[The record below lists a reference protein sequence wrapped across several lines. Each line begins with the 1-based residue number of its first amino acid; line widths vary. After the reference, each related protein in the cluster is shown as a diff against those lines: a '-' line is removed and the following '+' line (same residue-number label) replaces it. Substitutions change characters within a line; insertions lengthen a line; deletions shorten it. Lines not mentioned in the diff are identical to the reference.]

1 MATDE
6 LQKELADLNE
16 WDENA
21 VAEWLTKEGFAEHTE
36 NFKSNNIEGKVLP
49 LLKKKDLK
57 LLGMSKVGQRIKLL
71 QRLSELQ
78 QAHMIAHRT
87 KLLMR
92 WSEYRL
98 CPHPCKDI
106 KYKLTPSAIEVD
118 IDRSIC
124 GQTKHSID
132 VSQITDVQLH
142 VPSCAAGCFYNSVFV
157 ETRSDAPL
165 RMAVRSSQARQVFET
180 IKNAWEGHQA
190 AVANRRIGAF

>member
-1 MATDE
+1 MSSHSIVSPNLGPKGYGVLKDAAVRVGEQVPLHAEVRRVCTDQ
-6 LQKELADLNE
+6 LFRK
-16 WDENA
+16 
-21 VAEWLTKEGFAEHTE
+21 
-36 NFKSNNIEGKVLP
+36 
-49 LLKKKDLK
+49 
-57 LLGMSKVGQRIKLL
+57 
-71 QRLSELQ
+71 LQ